1 MSFPE
6 IISKLPEIGRRG
18 LYRGSIP
25 AILGQF
31 SRLFVQSLFNAS
43 LLLSSVLKLEL
54 MPSLILQPRLANWDI

>member
-6 IISKLPEIGRRG
+6 VISKLPDIGVRG

-31 SRLFVQSLFNAS
+31 SRLVFLTSHLFFDPTFTLAS
-43 LLLSSVLKLEL
+43 ELSGK
-54 MPSLILQPRLANWDI
+54 

>member
-31 SRLFVQSLFNAS
+31 SRLFIDLFS
-43 LLLSSVLKLEL
+43 ML
-54 MPSLILQPRLANWDI
+54 PSHFPLF

>member
-6 IISKLPEIGRRG
+6 IIAKLPEIGTRG

-31 SRLFVQSLFNAS
+31 SRLLIKYLFISSLP
-43 LLLSSVLKLEL
+43 LSF
-54 MPSLILQPRLANWDI
+54 ILRI

>member
-6 IISKLPEIGRRG
+6 IIAKLPEIGTRG

-31 SRLFVQSLFNAS
+31 SRFVIKSFFIFSATFLY
-43 LLLSSVLKLEL
+43 LENISFICAL
-54 MPSLILQPRLANWDI
+54 TFSIIE